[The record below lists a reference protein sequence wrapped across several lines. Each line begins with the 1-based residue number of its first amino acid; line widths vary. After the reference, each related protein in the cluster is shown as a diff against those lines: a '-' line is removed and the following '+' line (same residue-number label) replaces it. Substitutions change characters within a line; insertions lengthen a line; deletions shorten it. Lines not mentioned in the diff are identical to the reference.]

1 MARIMTG
8 SEENLE
14 REAKMAEMLASQI
27 GEEGV
32 YWVPDDP
39 HKPWLGPLENRPF
52 AHIHSQGRMMRPM
65 VAWYQYAGDPVWKER
80 VDRMVDGIDRQLVV
94 HKDDYA
100 YFPVHGWM
108 DEEYFRSCY
117 IKDRGWKD
125 TAEPEDEKAGE
136 EGSMFNHQGHTP
148 GVLSNWYLMTGNK
161 QALRLAGELVRF
173 LTKPKFWAD
182 WKEGEYPSV
191 IGSEH
196 AHWHGHFYG
205 HVNTLRAILEYAIA
219 TNDAQLKAFVRD
231 GYEWAR
237 QPWLVARIG
246 IGGNGQG
253 CAIPRMIGLAI
264 KLSDAGIGDYWED
277 VDLYIRNHG
286 TEMQFTPED
295 IPYLESFG
303 ERKL

>member
-8 SEENLE
+8 SEQNLE

-52 AHIHSQGRMMRPM
+52 AHIHSQGRMMRAM

-148 GVLSNWYLMTGNK
+148 GVLSNW
-161 QALRLAGELVRF
+161 
-173 LTKPKFWAD
+173 
-182 WKEGEYPSV
+182 
-191 IGSEH
+191 
-196 AHWHGHFYG
+196 
-205 HVNTLRAILEYAIA
+205 
-219 TNDAQLKAFVRD
+219 
-231 GYEWAR
+231 
-237 QPWLVARIG
+237 
-246 IGGNGQG
+246 
-253 CAIPRMIGLAI
+253 
-264 KLSDAGIGDYWED
+264 
-277 VDLYIRNHG
+277 
-286 TEMQFTPED
+286 
-295 IPYLESFG
+295 
-303 ERKL
+303 